1 MPLPISPNYYG
12 DVEMRFGLDS
22 ELAERLKAANILYNR
37 DGHGEYFQLY
47 SGTYGEGF
55 FCEIVQRRD
64 YLGYGG
70 ANAIVRMPR

>member
-22 ELAERLKAANILYNR
+22 ELAERLKAANILYDR
-37 DGHGEYFQLY
+37 DGHGENFQLY